1 MSSSKYLRPDALK
14 CCEIVERIQRS
25 VIPSTS
31 RLYLSVD
38 RARDREYA
46 RAAWMG
52 NNAVLSV
59 VFAGSMIFV
68 PSGLSIRRLVLS
80 RESTSIMNG
89 ECVA

>member
-1 MSSSKYLRPDALK
+1 MSSSRYLRPDALK

-38 RARDREYA
+38 KARDRQYA

-52 NNAVLSV
+52 NRAVLSV

-68 PSGLSIRRLVLS
+68 PFGVSVRRLVLS
-80 RESTSIMNG
+80 RASTSIMKG
-89 ECVA
+89 E